1 MRPATTV
8 IKVCRIMEQFQ
19 DRESLGIADLARRTG
34 LLPSDIHRIVRS
46 LLAVHYVDQDP
57 ETKKYRLGFALVRL
71 GLTAFRGNLLREKAR
86 PILAQ
91 VSKRLGATIHL
102 TLFECDRLELR
113 HLDQTNGPTAAM
125 LQGHQLGGVEQLHCT
140 AVGKAILASLD
151 QNTLA
156 SALQKSGLP
165 RLTRETITDA
175 ATLVRQLEEV
185 RRLGYASDREELR
198 PGICCVGSPIRDHS
212 NAVVGAISASIPAS
226 NFFLSEEPHMGAI
239 LKAVADDLSTAFSIS
254 KLVV

>member
-1 MRPATTV
+1 
-8 IKVCRIMEQFQ
+8 MEQFQ
-19 DRESLGIADLARRTG
+19 DRQSIGITDLARTTG

-46 LLAVHYVDQDP
+46 LLAVHYIDQDP

-71 GLTAFRGNLLREKAR
+71 GLTAFRGNLLREKSG

-125 LQGHQLGGVEQLHCT
+125 LRSGHHMGGVEQLHCT

-165 RLTRETITDA
+165 RLTCETITDE
-175 ATLVRQLEEV
+175 ATLVKQLEGV
-185 RRLGYASDREELR
+185 RRRGYASDHEELR
-198 PGICCVGSPIRDHS
+198 LGICCVGSPIRDHA
-212 NAVVGAISASIPAS
+212 NCVVGAISASIPAS
-226 NFFLSEEPHMGAI
+226 NFFLSEEPHVGAI
-239 LKAVADDLSTAFSIS
+239 LKAAADDLD
-254 KLVV
+254 